1 MPKTSLH
8 MKIML
13 WGWAVLL
20 CALLLTFWFYYGTV
34 SEELTS
40 SSRQNTSRLLNYVRW
55 KISHSP
61 VSPGT
66 PEFQNEITELGSH
79 LDVRITYIKKGKVL
93 ADSSVEASRLPELD
107 DHSNRPEVIAAEA
120 SGTGKNIRYSKTLQ
134 TRMLYVAKSMGNN
147 GEFIRLALP
156 YSIIGERLDRV
167 MLHFSI
173 LLAML
178 AVGSAILLI
187 FIGKRTTSAVQEVS
201 ATAQAIG
208 EGDYS
213 KRIRVIPGG
222 EYKLMANSIN
232 TMAKKIQGHIRI
244 IEDQRNQLDAMFEN
258 MTEGIMVLDPKGKI
272 ESVNK
277 SMTELVPDTQEFLGR
292 VPLEVLTRHEIQ
304 DAVDKILKHGSENN
318 SDSLIVDLADG
329 RSMNV
334 TICSYEDYKGR
345 RKLILVFHDISEMR
359 RMEKILRDFVSNAS
373 HQLRTPLT
381 SIKGY
386 SETLIDNPPQDQ
398 KILTSFLGTI
408 LDNANHMSKV
418 ITSMFAL
425 ARSEYSGN
433 KLRTKP
439 TDLQKCVALSMANLQ
454 SLAENKNI
462 SLSKS
467 EIPQIKITGTSE
479 GLVQIFDNLIENAIK
494 YAPENTG
501 VEVQA
506 ETDHEFAIVRVV
518 DEGPGI
524 APADKERIFERFFKL
539 DENAVGHGSS
549 GLGLALCRSL
559 ARNFNGDIWVESPV
573 DATTGTG
580 SSFCVKLPVA
590 AEQASEFEQN
600 SQQGDYL

>member
-8 MKIML
+8 MKILL

-20 CALLLTFWFYYGTV
+20 FALLLTFWFYYGTV
-34 SEELTS
+34 SKELTA

-61 VSPGT
+61 VNPGT
-66 PEFQNEITELGSH
+66 PAFQNEITELGSH
-79 LDVRITYIKKGKVL
+79 LDIRITYIMNGKVL
-93 ADSSVEASRLPELD
+93 ADSDVEASRLPELD
-107 DHSNRPEVIAAEA
+107 DHSNRPEVIAAET
-120 SGTGKNIRYSKTLQ
+120 SGTGKDTRYSKTLQ

-147 GEFIRLALP
+147 GGFIRLALP
-156 YSIIGERLDRV
+156 YSVIGERLDRV
-167 MLHFSI
+167 MIHFSI
-173 LLAML
+173 LLALL
-178 AVGSAILLI
+178 AVGSAILLV
-187 FIGKRTTSAVQEVS
+187 FIGKRTTSAVREVS

-232 TMAKKIQGHIRI
+232 TMAKKIKGHIRI

-258 MTEGIMVLDPKGKI
+258 MTEGIMVLDPQGKI

-277 SMTELVPDTQEFLGR
+277 SMTRLVPGTQEFVGR
-292 VPLEVLTRHEIQ
+292 MPLEVLTRHEIQ
-304 DAVDKILKHGSENN
+304 DAVDKIIKHGSEKD
-318 SDSLIVDLADG
+318 SDALIVDLADG

-334 TICSYEDYKGR
+334 TICSYNDYKSR
-345 RKLILVFHDISEMR
+345 RKLILVFHDISEVR
-359 RMEKILRDFVSNAS
+359 RIEKILRDFVSNAS

-386 SETLIDNPPQDQ
+386 AETLIDTPPQDE
-398 KILTSFLGTI
+398 KILKNFLGTI
-408 LDNANHMSKV
+408 RDNADHMSKV
-418 ITSMFAL
+418 ITGMFAL
-425 ARSEYSGN
+425 ARSEYSGK

-439 TDLQKCVALSMANLQ
+439 TDLQKSVGLSMANLK
-454 SLAENKNI
+454 SLAEKKNI
-462 SLSKS
+462 SLSND
-467 EIPQIKITGTSE
+467 EIPQINVTGTGE

-494 YAPENTG
+494 YAPENT
-501 VEVQA
+501 EVVVHA
-506 ETDHEFAIVRVV
+506 DTDDEFAIIKVV

-524 APADKERIFERFFKL
+524 ATADKERIFERFFKL

-580 SSFCVKLPVA
+580 SSFCVKLPVT
-590 AEQASEFEQN
+590 AEQASESAQD
-600 SQQGDYL
+600 SQ

>member
-1 MPKTSLH
+1 MPKTTLH
-8 MKIML
+8 MKILL
-13 WGWAVLL
+13 WGWAILL
-20 CALLLTFWFYYGTV
+20 CTLLLTFWFYYGTV
-34 SEELTS
+34 SEELTA

-61 VSPGT
+61 VTPGSAG
-66 PEFQNEITELGSH
+66 FQKEITELGTH
-79 LDVRITYIKKGKVL
+79 LDIRITYIKNGRVL
-93 ADSSVEASRLPELD
+93 ADSDVKAERLPELD

-120 SGTGKNIRYSKTLQ
+120 AGTGKNIRYSKTLQ
-134 TRMLYVAKSMGNN
+134 TRMLYVAQTMDKH
-147 GEFIRLALP
+147 GEFLRLAMP
-156 YSIIGERLDRV
+156 YSVIGERLDRV
-167 MLHFSI
+167 MLHFTVLLT
-173 LLAML
+173 LLAI
-178 AVGSAILLI
+178 GSAVVLI
-187 FIGKRTTSAVQEVS
+187 FVGRRTTSAVKEVS

-222 EYKLMANSIN
+222 EYKMMAESIN
-232 TMAKKIQGHIRI
+232 TMAKKIKGHIRI

-258 MTEGIMVLDPKGKI
+258 MTEGIMVLDPQGKI

-277 SMTELVPDTQEFLGR
+277 SMTELVPATHEFIGR
-292 VPLEVLTRHEIQ
+292 APLEVLTRHEIQ
-304 DAVDKILKHGSENN
+304 DSVDKIIRQDSNKD

-329 RSMNV
+329 RSMSV
-334 TICSYEDYKGR
+334 TICSYKDYKNR
-345 RKLILVFHDISEMR
+345 SKLILVFHDISEMR
-359 RMEKILRDFVSNAS
+359 RMEKVLRDFVSNAS

-398 KILTSFLGTI
+398 KILSSFLGTI

-425 ARSEYSGN
+425 ARSEYSGK
-433 KLRTKP
+433 KLRTRP
-439 TDLQKCVALSMANLQ
+439 TDLQKCIELSMTNLN
-454 SLAENKNI
+454 SPAHKKNI
-462 SLSKS
+462 RISKG
-467 EIPQIKITGTSE
+467 EIPQVNVTGTNE

-501 VEVQA
+501 VNIQA
-506 ETDHEFAIVRVV
+506 EVDAQFAVIKVV

-524 APADKERIFERFFKL
+524 AAADRERIFERFFKL

-559 ARNFNGDIWVESPV
+559 AQNFNGDIWVESPV
-573 DATTGTG
+573 DAATGTG
-580 SSFCVKLPVA
+580 SSFCVKLPVT
-590 AEQASEFEQN
+590 AEQASESATD
-600 SQQGDYL
+600 SQ

>member
-1 MPKTSLH
+1 
-8 MKIML
+8 MKILL

-20 CALLLTFWFYYGTV
+20 CALLLSFWFYYGTV
-34 SEELTS
+34 SEELTAS
-40 SSRQNTSRLLNYVRW
+40 SKQTTSRLLNYVRW
-55 KISHSP
+55 KIDHSP
-61 VSPGT
+61 VSPGN
-66 PEFQNEITELGSH
+66 PAFQNEMTELGTH
-79 LDVRITYIKKGKVL
+79 LDIRITYIQNGKVL
-93 ADSSVEASRLPELD
+93 ADSSIKSSRLPELD

-120 SGTGKNIRYSKTLQ
+120 GGTGKNIRYSTTLQ
-134 TRMLYVAKSMGNN
+134 KRMLYVAKSMGKN
-147 GEFIRLALP
+147 GEFLRLALP

-173 LLAML
+173 LLGML

-187 FIGKRTTSAVQEVS
+187 FIGKRTTAAVREVS

-232 TMAKKIQGHIRI
+232 TMAKKIKGHIRI

-258 MTEGIMVLDPKGKI
+258 MTEGIMVLDPQGKI

-277 SMTELVPDTQEFLGR
+277 SMTELVPNTQEFIGR

-304 DAVDKILKHGSENN
+304 DAVDRILKHGSEKD

-334 TICSYEDYKGR
+334 TICSYEDYKSR

-386 SETLIDNPPQDQ
+386 SETLIDNPPQDP
-398 KILTSFLGTI
+398 KILTTFLGTI

-425 ARSEYSGN
+425 TRSEYSGK

-439 TDLQKCVALSMANLQ
+439 TNLRKSISLSMANLL
-454 SLAENKNI
+454 SLAENKGI
-462 SLSKS
+462 RLSNN
-467 EIPQIKITGTSE
+467 EIPNIYVTGTGE

-494 YAPENTG
+494 YAPENTA
-501 VEVQA
+501 VVVHA
-506 ETDHEFAIVRVV
+506 EIDAENVVIKVV

-524 APADKERIFERFFKL
+524 APADRECIFERFLKL

-573 DATTGTG
+573 DAATGTG

-590 AEQASEFEQN
+590 AEQASESATD
-600 SQQGDYL
+600 SQ